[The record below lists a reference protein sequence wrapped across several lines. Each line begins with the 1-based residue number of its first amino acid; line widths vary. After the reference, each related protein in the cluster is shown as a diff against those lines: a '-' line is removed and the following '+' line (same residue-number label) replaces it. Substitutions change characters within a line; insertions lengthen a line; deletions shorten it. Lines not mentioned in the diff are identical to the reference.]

1 MPDKDE
7 LNDVFSKYKA
17 TVNMSA
23 SELERWADTE
33 CSKKASL
40 DRSPIK
46 RNLRLLRKKKSDWTD
61 NDIKDANKTIS
72 FIERMKNGEQG
83 EQVSEECP
91 YSKRDIS
98 LRNWAFNPDKG
109 SKSMHVKFISED
121 EKYVKVAGYGIVFN
135 TTDLVGDTFS
145 PDTELGF
152 KRSPVGMPVYYS
164 HNMESLKG
172 NIGQVTDYAIDDT
185 GVWFE
190 MELDKSNKYLE
201 GIRKLVANKR
211 LGLSTGA
218 LPHTLEKDE
227 YGNLKTWIAG
237 EISLTV
243 TPAESKTIGIS
254 EVKDLNGD
262 RNTMAEE
269 QKYTAKDVEE
279 GHIVDL
285 QATMKDYNAKVDQL
299 LEMWANT
306 KDVKTGKVGGGT
318 KENEATSFGSFL
330 KAVAQKDYERIEQVY
345 NEHPANAMKVLNTG
359 TGTDGGYL
367 VPQQFLNQFMATIE
381 RMEIVRPRA
390 MVQPIPFGNI
400 EIPGIDY
407 NQTWDA
413 GHDPLLGGLKMYWTA
428 EGAEDT
434 QSEPEFRQIE
444 LRSNEATTSVPVTNK
459 LLDNN
464 AIGLEAL
471 LMRLFTA
478 AAAYTEDYAY
488 IRGDGVGK
496 PLGVQN
502 AAATISVDV
511 TAAGVTVDDLASM
524 YVRLDPDCVDTAVW
538 LVNPLLYK
546 DIMSLNADNDSAL
559 TFLPDINGR
568 ITPMLFGM
576 PLYRTKILQNSYAN
590 AGLMLVDFNK
600 YVIGQDLQL
609 EIAMSEHVAFR
620 KRQTVWRATV
630 RTDGQPLM
638 NAAVPIGSTS
648 DETVSFAVQSSTA

>member
-1 MPDKDE
+1 
-7 LNDVFSKYKA
+7 
-17 TVNMSA
+17 
-23 SELERWADTE
+23 
-33 CSKKASL
+33 
-40 DRSPIK
+40 
-46 RNLRLLRKKKSDWTD
+46 
-61 NDIKDANKTIS
+61 
-72 FIERMKNGEQG
+72 
-83 EQVSEECP
+83 
-91 YSKRDIS
+91 
-98 LRNWAFNPDKG
+98 
-109 SKSMHVKFISED
+109 MHVKFISED
-121 EKYVKVAGYGIVFN
+121 DSYIKIAGYGIVFG

-164 HNMESLKG
+164 HNMETVKG
-172 NIGQVTDYAIDDT
+172 TIGQVTDYTIDDT

-201 GIRKLVANKR
+201 GIRKLVSSKR

-218 LPHTLEKDE
+218 LPHTLERDDD
-227 YGNLKTWIAG
+227 GNLKTWIAG

-243 TPAESKTIGIS
+243 TPAESKTLGIT
-254 EVKDLNGD
+254 EIKNLGE
-262 RNTMAEE
+262 RNTMAE
-269 QKYTAKDVEE
+269 YTKDDVQE

-285 QATMKDYNAKVDQL
+285 EATMKAYNDKVDQL
-299 LEMWANT
+299 LELWQNT
-306 KDVKTGKVGGGT
+306 KDVKTGKVGGGS
-318 KENEATSFGSFL
+318 KENESTSFGGFL
-330 KAVAQKDYERIEQVY
+330 KAVATKDIERIEQVY
-345 NEHPANAMKVLNTG
+345 NEHPANALKVLNTG

-511 TAAGVTVDDLASM
+511 TAGGPTVAELASM
-524 YVRLDPDCVDTAVW
+524 YVRLDPECVDTAVW
-538 LVNPLLYK
+538 LINPLLYE

-576 PLYRTKILQNSYAN
+576 PMYRTKVLSNTYASG
-590 AGLMLVDFNK
+590 GLMLVDFNK
-600 YVIGQDLQL
+600 YVIGQDLNL

-620 KRQTVWRATV
+620 KRQTVWRATI

-638 NAAVPIGSTS
+638 NAAVPIGPTS
-648 DETVSFAVQSSTA
+648 DETVSFAVKSSVA

>member
-1 MPDKDE
+1 MNNVK
-7 LNDVFSKYKA
+7 
-17 TVNMSA
+17 
-23 SELERWADTE
+23 
-33 CSKKASL
+33 SL
-40 DRSPIK
+40 G
-46 RNLRLLRKKKSDWTD
+46 D
-61 NDIKDANKTIS
+61 NKL
-72 FIERMKNGEQG
+72 G
-83 EQVSEECP
+83 
-91 YSKRDIS
+91 
-98 LRNWAFNPDKG
+98 
-109 SKSMHVKFISED
+109 
-121 EKYVKVAGYGIVFN
+121 GYGIIFN
-135 TTDLVGDTFS
+135 HTDLTGDTFTK
-145 PDTELGF
+145 DTELGF
-152 KRSPVGMPVYYS
+152 DRNPIGMPVYYA
-164 HNMESLKG
+164 HNVESIKG
-172 NIGQVTDYAIDDT
+172 KIGTVTHYDIDDV

-190 MELDKSNKYLE
+190 LELDKSNKYLDA
-201 GIRKLVANKR
+201 IQRLAANKR
-211 LGLSTGA
+211 LGLSTGS
-218 LPHTLEKDE
+218 LPHTLDKDDN
-227 YGNLKTWIAG
+227 GNIKTWIAG

-243 TPAESKTIGIS
+243 TPAEHKTIGIS
-254 EVKDLNGD
+254 NIKSLEESENK
-262 RNTMAEE
+262 TMSDEK
-269 QKYTAKDVEE
+269 KYTKDDVQES
-279 GHIVDL
+279 HIVDL
-285 QATMKDYNAKVDQL
+285 EATMKDYNAKVDTL
-299 LEMWANT
+299 LDMWSNT
-306 KDVKTGKVGGGT
+306 KDVKSGKVAGGSY
-318 KENEATSFGSFL
+318 ENEATSFGGFL
-330 KAVAQKDYERIEQVY
+330 KAIAQKDYERIEKVY
-345 NEHPANAMKVLNTG
+345 NEHPANHMKVLNTG
-359 TGTDGGYL
+359 TGSDGGYI
-367 VPQQFLNQFMATIE
+367 VPQQFATQFMSMIE

-428 EGAEDT
+428 EGATDT

-464 AIGLEAL
+464 AIGLESL

-502 AAATISVDV
+502 ANATISVDV
-511 TAAGVTVDDLASM
+511 TAAGPTVAELASM
-524 YVRLDPDCVDTAVW
+524 YVRLDPECVDTAVW
-538 LVNPLLYK
+538 LINPLLYE

-576 PLYRTKILQNSYAN
+576 PLYRTKILSNSYTN

-600 YVIGQDLQL
+600 YVIGQDLNL

-620 KRQTVWRATV
+620 KRQTVWRATI

-638 NAAVPIGSTS
+638 NAAVPIGPTS

>member
-7 LNDVFSKYKA
+7 LNEVFSKYKA

-23 SELERWADTE
+23 SELESWADTE

-46 RNLRLLRKKKSDWTD
+46 RNLRLLRKKKSEWTD

-72 FIERMKNGEQG
+72 FINRMKNGEQG

-121 EKYVKVAGYGIVFN
+121 ENYVKVAGYGIVFG
-135 TTDLVGDTFS
+135 TVDLVGDTFNK
-145 PDTELGF
+145 DTELGF

-164 HNMESLKG
+164 HNMETLKG
-172 NIGQVTDYAIDDT
+172 TIGQVTDYALDDT

-211 LGLSTGA
+211 LGLSTGS
-218 LPHTLEKDE
+218 LPHTLEKDDN
-227 YGNLKTWIAG
+227 GNLKTWIAG

-262 RNTMAEE
+262 RNTMTED
-269 QKYTAKDVEE
+269 QKYTAKDVED

-285 QATMKDYNAKVDQL
+285 EATIKNYNAKVDQL
-299 LEMWANT
+299 LEMWSNT

-318 KENEATSFGSFL
+318 KENEATSFGGFL

-345 NEHPANAMKVLNTG
+345 NEHPANALKVLNTG
-359 TGTDGGYL
+359 TGEDGGYL

-407 NQTWDA
+407 NQTWTE
-413 GHDPLLGGLKMYWTA
+413 GTDPMLGGLAMYWTA
-428 EGAEDT
+428 EGATDK

-444 LRSNEATTSVPVTNK
+444 LKSNEATTSVPVTNK

-488 IRGDGVGK
+488 IRGNGVGK
-496 PLGVQN
+496 PLGVLN
-502 AAATISVDV
+502 APATLTSDV
-511 TAAGVTVDDLASM
+511 TATGITVAELSDM
-524 YVRLDPDCVDTAVW
+524 YVKLDPECIDTAIW
-538 LVNPLLYK
+538 LVHPLLYA
-546 DIMSLNADNDSAL
+546 DIMALNADNDSAL

-568 ITPMLFGM
+568 ITAMLFGIPM
-576 PLYRTKILQNSYAN
+576 YRSKIMAGNYASG
-590 AGLMLVDFNK
+590 GLALVDFNK
-600 YVIGQDLQL
+600 YVIGQDLNL

-620 KRQTVWRATV
+620 KRQTVWRATI

-638 NAAVPIGSTS
+638 NASIPVGPL
-648 DETVSFAVQSSTA
+648 DNERVSFCVKSSVA